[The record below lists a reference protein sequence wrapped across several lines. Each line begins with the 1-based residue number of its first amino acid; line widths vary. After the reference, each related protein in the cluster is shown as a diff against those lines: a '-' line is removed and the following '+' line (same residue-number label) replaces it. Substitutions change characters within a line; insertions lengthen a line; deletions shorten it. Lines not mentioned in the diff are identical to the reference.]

1 MEFEIIEYLD
11 FLMGFLTCGA
21 ISLALYLILSRKKK

>member
-1 MEFEIIEYLD
+1 MDLELLEYID

-21 ISLALYLILSRKKK
+21 ISLTLYLILSRKKK